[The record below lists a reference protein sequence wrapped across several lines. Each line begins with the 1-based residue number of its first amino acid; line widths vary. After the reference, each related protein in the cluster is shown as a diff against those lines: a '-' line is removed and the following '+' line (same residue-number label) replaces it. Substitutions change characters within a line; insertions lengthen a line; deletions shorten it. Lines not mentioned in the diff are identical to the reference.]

1 MTVFLYC
8 IYDLADYEELD
19 YSDMPEEAWEY
30 MKRFDLDKVTDFND
44 FCAQLDSHYMKND
57 ITDLCYGLIR
67 DNYYYD
73 YVNGFKYVLELN

>member
-19 YSDMPEEAWEY
+19 YSDIPEEAWEY
-30 MKRFDLDKVTDFND
+30 MKRFDLKKVADFND
-44 FCAQLDSHYMKND
+44 FCTQLDAHYMKND

-67 DNYYYD
+67 DEYYYD